1 MIKDYNKV
9 IDTYGNK
16 VLKTGLGQYMNA
28 RYEIWEDG
36 ALRIHSTDQN
46 FISQRWKY
54 IKEAEPPVRK
64 REKMPYIEM

>member
-1 MIKDYNKV
+1 MITNYNKV

-16 VLKTGLGQYMNA
+16 TFKTGLGQYMNA

-36 ALRIHSTDQN
+36 ALRMHSADQEL
-46 FISQRWKY
+46 IRKRWKY
-54 IKEAEPPVRK
+54 IKENEPPVRQ

>member
-16 VLKTGLGQYMNA
+16 TFKTGLGQCMNA

-36 ALRIHSTDQN
+36 ALRSHYSDRNIALKD
-46 FISQRWKY
+46 WKY
-54 IKEAEPPVRK
+54 IKEAEPPVRQ
-64 REKMPYIEM
+64 REKMPYIKE